1 MGRET
6 SKTVSRLI
14 QKPFIYWRP
23 DNKWLEWLAV
33 MQRTTWINRMAGSDI
48 VIGLGN
54 KSMKRVQLEFLME
67 IISLEFI

>member
-1 MGRET
+1 MEREEVT
-6 SKTVSRLI
+6 LRWLI

-33 MQRTTWINRMAGSDI
+33 MQRTTWINRMAGSGI

-54 KSMKRVQLEFLME
+54 KSMRRVQLEF
-67 IISLEFI
+67 I